1 MTLDQAAAMLL
12 QPLTNPAIVGLLF
25 LAVLDTVL
33 GIAVAKFARHD
44 FEFTRLADW
53 LWSTGVRVFLGWLI
67 VQEFARLADSGLFGP
82 AGTVVGLLADYGSQ
96 ATAFGAMV
104 SAIVVKAR
112 ELGLFGATEQ
122 RKVRRDRA
130 HKAKK
135 RAMALGL
142 YYPGPTETPSLAS
155 DRQAVRTT
163 AVPPGVAPH
172 G

>member
-25 LAVLDTVL
+25 LACLDTLL
-33 GIAVAKFARHD
+33 GIAVSIRAKE

-53 LWSTGVRVFLGWLI
+53 LWSTGVRVLLGWLL

-112 ELGLFGATEQ
+112 ELGLFGATQQ
-122 RKVRRDRA
+122 RKVRQDRQ

-135 RAMALGL
+135 RAMEQGL
-142 YYPGPTETPSLAS
+142 YYPGPTETPVAR
-155 DRQAVRTT
+155 DPVRTT
-163 AVPPGVAPH
+163 AAPPGVAPH

>member
-25 LAVLDTVL
+25 LACLDTLL
-33 GIAVAKFARHD
+33 GIAVSIRAKE

-53 LWSTGVRVFLGWLI
+53 LWSTGVRVFLGWLM
-67 VQEFARLADSGLFGP
+67 VQEFARLADSGLFSP

-130 HKAKK
+130 HRAKK